1 MLHDWMNEWMNQLCG
16 PASWGVHS
24 NEYTQK
30 RCMNDAW
37 VAALSAFSVRGFP
50 TKSKKRNK
58 RKRKICTTIKVKL
71 VLTIVCDSKIPWIL
85 YEEQIEQP
93 LAIDYRTYRV
103 EYQYIVLCGMWVS
116 MIACRGT
123 RLGCLCLLIKLS
135 LFIWFS
141 LRPFHRAHAQRK
153 CHLIYAF
160 SHFELNCV
168 RVLLFSSVSFFLHIS
183 GLVRELTHI

>member
-1 MLHDWMNEWMNQLCG
+1 MHWSLNHDACMRPTNPTRDPHKREIELCDRWPMPIMVEWSHVPQLLQQPTAEIEMQFCPNVCQKCRMNGYVKRKRNECCMTEWMNQLCG

-50 TKSKKRNK
+50 AKSKARNK

-85 YEEQIEQP
+85 LEN
-93 LAIDYRTYRV
+93 
-103 EYQYIVLCGMWVS
+103 
-116 MIACRGT
+116 
-123 RLGCLCLLIKLS
+123 KLS
-135 LFIWFS
+135 
-141 LRPFHRAHAQRK
+141 R
-153 CHLIYAF
+153 
-160 SHFELNCV
+160 
-168 RVLLFSSVSFFLHIS
+168 LLQSTIEPIV
-183 GLVRELTHI
+183 

>member
-1 MLHDWMNEWMNQLCG
+1 MANANYGRVIACSTTTILQPTAEIEMQFCPNVCQKCRMNGYVKRKRNECCMTEWTNEWMNQLCG

-50 TKSKKRNK
+50 TKSKARNK

-103 EYQYIVLCGMWVS
+103 E
-116 MIACRGT
+116 
-123 RLGCLCLLIKLS
+123 
-135 LFIWFS
+135 
-141 LRPFHRAHAQRK
+141 
-153 CHLIYAF
+153 
-160 SHFELNCV
+160 
-168 RVLLFSSVSFFLHIS
+168 
-183 GLVRELTHI
+183 